1 MEMTDHQLLASL
13 KKVQEN
19 IQNTMAELTSLKE
32 EILVNSQK
40 EERSNVFKFIEE
52 VKKAGFTAD
61 LSTMQEFVDKKF
73 SLPQGKATLYLI
85 DYIEMTK
92 STSMVTIPVAQ
103 PVAQPVTQPVSQPV
117 LEVKPVKRKGPKP
130 YSEMTPEEL
139 AIAKA
144 SKAAKTKVEALPEA
158 EHKALPE
165 DEHKALPEAE
175 HKATTETIITPVLKK
190 RVLGVKKMTDASRI
204 WYSFIKMV
212 QAEMEAT
219 GEKPK
224 YEDVLKKAKE
234 MKDGDKDA
242 YQLFSSTWTPE
253 DQVPSN

>member
-1 MEMTDHQLLASL
+1 MP
-13 KKVQEN
+13 
-19 IQNTMAELTSLKE
+19 
-32 EILVNSQK
+32 
-40 EERSNVFKFIEE
+40 
-52 VKKAGFTAD
+52 G
-61 LSTMQEFVDKKF
+61 
-73 SLPQGKATLYLI
+73 
-85 DYIEMTK
+85 
-92 STSMVTIPVAQ
+92 
-103 PVAQPVTQPVSQPV
+103 
-117 LEVKPVKRKGPKP
+117 
-130 YSEMTPEEL
+130 
-139 AIAKA
+139 
-144 SKAAKTKVEALPEA
+144 
-158 EHKALPE
+158 
-165 DEHKALPEAE
+165 ALPEAE